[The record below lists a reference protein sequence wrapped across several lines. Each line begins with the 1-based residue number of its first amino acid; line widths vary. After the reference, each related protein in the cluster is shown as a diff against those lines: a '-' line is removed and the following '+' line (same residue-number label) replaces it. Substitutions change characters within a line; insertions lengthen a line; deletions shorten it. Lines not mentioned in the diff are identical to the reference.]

1 MVNEMNGGKRFVEV
15 DALRGIAVIMM
26 VAYHA
31 LFDLDF
37 FSVTEIDMSSPPLWL
52 AGRLTAFLFIFIAG
66 LSLSLSHSR
75 RILEGDASFSAY
87 LNRGLRIFGYGLI
100 ITLATWIYPGD
111 GVILF
116 GVLHFIGAGIILSYP
131 FMGKPWLALMAA
143 SLSIAAGM
151 ILSGFRADY
160 PWLLWAGLRPHSFYS
175 LDYLPLFPWLGVM
188 LTGMSAGDVLYRG
201 YRRRFDLDTGALP
214 LSKPALLGRNSLKI
228 YFIHQP
234 VIIMI
239 ILVLNSFR

>member
-52 AGRLTAFLFIFIAG
+52 AGRLTAFLFIFISG

-100 ITLATWIYPGD
+100 
-111 GVILF
+111 
-116 GVLHFIGAGIILSYP
+116 
-131 FMGKPWLALMAA
+131 
-143 SLSIAAGM
+143 
-151 ILSGFRADY
+151 
-160 PWLLWAGLRPHSFYS
+160 
-175 LDYLPLFPWLGVM
+175 
-188 LTGMSAGDVLYRG
+188 
-201 YRRRFDLDTGALP
+201 
-214 LSKPALLGRNSLKI
+214 
-228 YFIHQP
+228 
-234 VIIMI
+234 
-239 ILVLNSFR
+239 